1 MENKTSLFFG
11 IIACT
16 LLVLCS
22 ATQEEYVTLEKAVN
36 SLSNVVGTYN
46 DEFDKKVKFEV
57 LQEAIEA
64 IDRAMFGYHGE
75 AKKNLDELRQLNSE
89 AHLMYK
95 KCVGP
100 VYEWCVA
107 INSTLETITPY
118 ITDPRATAEDR
129 DFLWNAT
136 VKALGSGLSKTSV
149 SLDLLEQVQAKVENL
164 KQLLEVISGE
174 VNNDF
179 GPEGYYGKQ
188 KQSLEEAKEGKGSA
202 AAKAIATFITS
213 IFKTV
218 VAIVTGNIG
227 EVLNLVPTF
236 AQQGLDVVLKLRE
249 KASIDKQLK
258 AIEVFFQTL
267 SEKIAYAKK
276 IALEVDAA
284 LEEDHQNLHS
294 LATLIDVANNNNQL
308 LLNADPSLRAL
319 IIPKLNAMGHK
330 CYEYVVWHGYGTKN
344 YHFNQVRTKRHT
356 TESCEMGRISRIIQS
371 LPENYDLGMIVSA
384 TYKIMSEV
392 DCDSTAEKGHL
403 ASLNEFPIEGSA
415 QPAPLL
421 NSMNMDLVLKHL
433 KYV

>member
-22 ATQEEYVTLEKAVN
+22 ATQEEYVALEKAVN

-75 AKKNLDELRQLNSE
+75 AKKNLDELRQLNSD

-100 VYEWCVA
+100 VYEWCIS

-118 ITDPRATAEDR
+118 ITDPRSTAEER
-129 DFLWNAT
+129 DLLWNMT

-164 KQLLEVISGE
+164 KQLLEVISRE

-179 GPEGYYGKQ
+179 APEGYYGKQ

-236 AQQGLDVVLKLRE
+236 AQQGLDVVMNLRE

-308 LLNADPSLRAL
+308 LLSADPSLREQ
-319 IIPKLNAMGHK
+319 IVPKLNAMGHK
-330 CYEYVVWHGYGTKN
+330 CY
-344 YHFNQVRTKRHT
+344 
-356 TESCEMGRISRIIQS
+356 
-371 LPENYDLGMIVSA
+371 D
-384 TYKIMSEV
+384 
-392 DCDSTAEKGHL
+392 
-403 ASLNEFPIEGSA
+403 
-415 QPAPLL
+415 
-421 NSMNMDLVLKHL
+421 
-433 KYV
+433 